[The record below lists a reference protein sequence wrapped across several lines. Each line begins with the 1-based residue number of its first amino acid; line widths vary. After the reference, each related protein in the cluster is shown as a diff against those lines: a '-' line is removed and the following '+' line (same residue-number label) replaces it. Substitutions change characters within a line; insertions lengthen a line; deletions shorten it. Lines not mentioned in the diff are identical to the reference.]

1 MTLRKKGL
9 LPPDAWKWLYFLM
22 LASVRYSLVR
32 YSLVRYSLVSA
43 AIVSMAIV
51 SIAYF
56 AVGRGCPR
64 LGVALDLRVYRSAEP
79 RPGYFE
85 SRHRLVSP

>member
-22 LASVRYSLVR
+22 LASVR